1 MPPAGC
7 WQQMSFRREQI
18 ESLLKQAGE
27 APPNNHEPQTGSRVT
42 AGRRQGENSSS
53 LQLYFAALPL
63 QNNRILQAEQVR
75 RLPGPML

>member
-1 MPPAGC
+1 MSGSILPHPFLRPK
-7 WQQMSFRREQI
+7 QQHWPR
-18 ESLLKQAGE
+18 LN
-27 APPNNHEPQTGSRVT
+27 NNHEPQTGTLIT
-42 AGRRQGENSSS
+42 AVRRQGENSSS